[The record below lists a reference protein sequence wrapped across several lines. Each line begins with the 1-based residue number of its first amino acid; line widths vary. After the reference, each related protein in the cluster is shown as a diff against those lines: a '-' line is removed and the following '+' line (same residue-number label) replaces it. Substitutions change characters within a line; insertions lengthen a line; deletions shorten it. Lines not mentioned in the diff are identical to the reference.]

1 MARKQRSQRRAASM
15 GMSLRRVAPCCI
27 VMLGLLTSTGAAL
40 PATARI
46 VYSSADDMRALN
58 RELFA
63 TDGIGAET
71 HHLTDSPATDA
82 YPRWSPDGQRILFLS
97 TRGGPT
103 DLYVMN
109 ASNGRIRQLTS
120 DDAKEYPADWAPNGR
135 HIAFAATRGG
145 SSNIFVMEIDGRA
158 ERQVTDSPGVKYSVA
173 WVPDG
178 LSILFSADVPDVM
191 GRQIWKVGAEGLR
204 PPRRITDAPGS
215 QMQPAWSP
223 GGRQIAWVSAS
234 QEEHLYVADHEGA
247 NARRVTRVGGL
258 YLHPVWISGEEIAV
272 LHSRGE
278 EGPGIY
284 TLEADGTRGLR
295 HEIPLHPTTASFDVT
310 FEPLPVAPRRAFATS
325 LGRIKG
331 SALSEA
337 RRR

>member
-178 LSILFSADVPDVM
+178 LSILF
-191 GRQIWKVGAEGLR
+191 
-204 PPRRITDAPGS
+204 
-215 QMQPAWSP
+215 
-223 GGRQIAWVSAS
+223 
-234 QEEHLYVADHEGA
+234 
-247 NARRVTRVGGL
+247 
-258 YLHPVWISGEEIAV
+258 
-272 LHSRGE
+272 
-278 EGPGIY
+278 
-284 TLEADGTRGLR
+284 
-295 HEIPLHPTTASFDVT
+295 
-310 FEPLPVAPRRAFATS
+310 
-325 LGRIKG
+325 
-331 SALSEA
+331 
-337 RRR
+337 